1 MNDHI
6 YETHARITA
15 LGSIIAFIIHTLPE
29 EQKGPLL
36 RAIEIISE
44 EKLMDNFDF
53 SHTSDVTSETI
64 EKMNA
69 AYANVF
75 KEVLNFSS
83 QDVEPEQ
90 KNTCNSFSLIIHKGQ
105 HLLVWPFLKFA
116 QSKLNILCL
125 GHRVTLPVGCGQLAC
140 TALLC
145 ARMSRLVCLS
155 STSIS
160 WSVR

>member
-15 LGSIIAFIIHTLPE
+15 LRSIIAFIIHTLPE

-90 KNTCNSFSLIIHKGQ
+90 KKIPAIAL
-105 HLLVWPFLKFA
+105 
-116 QSKLNILCL
+116 
-125 GHRVTLPVGCGQLAC
+125 
-140 TALLC
+140 ALLSIK
-145 ARMSRLVCLS
+145 ASTFLSGPFSSLLSRNSIFFALV
-155 STSIS
+155 IA
-160 WSVR
+160 

>member
-1 MNDHI
+1 MYLLPHGGSRHLRLILLNRQTKQNRYETMNDHI

-15 LGSIIAFIIHTLPE
+15 LRSIVAFIIHTLPE

-90 KNTCNSFSLIIHKGQ
+90 EKYLQ
-105 HLLVWPFLKFA
+105 
-116 QSKLNILCL
+116 
-125 GHRVTLPVGCGQLAC
+125 
-140 TALLC
+140 
-145 ARMSRLVCLS
+145 
-155 STSIS
+155 
-160 WSVR
+160 